1 MEATER
7 KANRCWE
14 EGAALTQ
21 DPAPAAEPAVCPGP
35 GLGDC
40 SQAPSYMETVS
51 EKSKNVPLL
60 ILSTITASCCH
71 QGA

>member
-1 MEATER
+1 MEAIER
-7 KANRCWE
+7 KTNRCWE

-40 SQAPSYMETVS
+40 SQAPGYMEAIS
-51 EKSKNVPLL
+51 EKSKNVLLL
-60 ILSTITASCCH
+60 ILSTITASYCH